1 MRFIE
6 ETNPDGLREKE
17 LGPNYA
23 DWLAPD
29 PHTPPDLVATAY
41 WALIAQQMQTM
52 ATATGRTEA
61 AEHYRQLYEKIRRA
75 YRKAYVHEDGTVQGE
90 TQTAYVLTLYTGM
103 AKPEQHGA
111 LTGHLIADIEKHG
124 DHLTTG
130 FLGTPFL
137 LFVLDAEG
145 RSDVA
150 YRLLLNDT
158 YPSWGYMV
166 SKGATTWWERWNG
179 DTGDPGMNS
188 YNHYAF
194 GSVMAWVY
202 RRVSGIDTDETGPG
216 FHHLVIAPH
225 TDARL
230 THARSQYESA
240 YGEVV
245 TDWTRST
252 AGGLQLTV
260 TLPANTTA
268 TVHLP
273 QGTRGKIRRDGTL
286 IKGEQ
291 IDIGAGQTVF
301 VVE

>member
-6 ETNPDGLREKE
+6 EKNPDGLRRND
-17 LGPNYA
+17 LGPDYA

-29 PHTPPDLVATAY
+29 PHTPKDLVATAY
-41 WALIAQQMQTM
+41 WALIARQMQEM
-52 ATATGRTEA
+52 AAATGRKDA
-61 AEHYRQLYEKIRRA
+61 AERYGQLYETVRTA
-75 YRKAYVHEDGTVQGE
+75 YRKAYVHADGSVEGN
-90 TQTAYVLTLYTGM
+90 TQTADLLTLYTGM
-103 AKPEQHGA
+103 ATAERP
-111 LTGHLIADIEKHG
+111 LTDRLVADIEAHG
-124 DHLTTG
+124 NHLTTG

-137 LFVLDAEG
+137 LFVLDAQG

-202 RRVSGIDTDETGPG
+202 RRVSGIDTDAAGPG
-216 FHHLVIAPH
+216 YHHLVIAPH

-230 THARSQYESA
+230 THARAEYDSA

-245 TDWTRST
+245 TDWTRSPD
-252 AGGLQLTV
+252 GGLRLTV
-260 TLPANTTA
+260 RLPANTSA
-268 TVHLP
+268 TVQLEDAP
-273 QGTRGKIRRDGTL
+273 GKTVWKDGAQV
-286 IKGEQ
+286 KAGPVE
-291 IDIGAGQTVF
+291 IGSGQTEFAVR
-301 VVE
+301 